1 MDCAGVNKLTPLIS
15 DIRAGALSGNL
26 LPYRSE
32 RDGEMDFRIMSRTHD
47 MVQNSARL
55 DLRAEDENGNEVIV
69 SARFTFTPG
78 PDQNPDQTDADIER
92 KARQALRDAAQ
103 FLRE

>member
-1 MDCAGVNKLTPLIS
+1 
-15 DIRAGALSGNL
+15 
-26 LPYRSE
+26 
-32 RDGEMDFRIMSRTHD
+32 MDFRIFTRTHD
-47 MVQNSARL
+47 AVQDSACV

-69 SARFTFTPG
+69 TARFTFTPG
-78 PDQNPDQTDADIER
+78 PDQNQDQTDADIER

>member
-1 MDCAGVNKLTPLIS
+1 
-15 DIRAGALSGNL
+15 
-26 LPYRSE
+26 
-32 RDGEMDFRIMSRTHD
+32 MDFRIISRAHD
-47 MVQNSARL
+47 KVRNSACVEL
-55 DLRAEDENGNEVIV
+55 QAEEESGNDIIV
-69 SARFTFTPG
+69 SARFAFTSG